1 MEITTS
7 YIISQ
12 VFVILTYLFLALSY
26 YAKDRKVVLY
36 LSFLSL
42 VANAL
47 TYVLLNAYSGFAMCI
62 FAFVRNIMFMID
74 EKKNEKS
81 EKITKR
87 DIVILIV
94 LYSIIGIL
102 AAMTFEGF
110 LSLLSVFATM
120 LYTYSVWQKK
130 TIIYKLLGTPIG
142 ILWIFYNLY
151 VKSIFGVILE
161 TILLVCSLIGFVLEF
176 KKNKTVHQK

>member
-12 VFVILTYLFLALSY
+12 AFVILTYLFLALSY
-26 YAKDRKVVLY
+26 YAKDRKIVLY

>member
-12 VFVILTYLFLALSY
+12 VFVIITYLFLALSY
-26 YAKDRKVVLY
+26 YAKDIKVVLY

-62 FAFVRNIMFMID
+62 FACVRNIMFMID